1 MVGTAYPMRVSPA
14 LLENSL
20 NAPDKAIHMV
30 NVFSHSTLAPP
41 PSALGPG
48 TWLLGGSKALM
59 RRVLASNPH
68 ENIFN
73 IGFKACDQY
82 DQGEVAMAKV
92 TCPTLFLLG
101 QKDQMTTPKAAQSL
115 IRLAQNGQVTMVN
128 AGHQLMVEAPEETL
142 KAMLAFC
149 KK

>member
-59 RRVLASNPH
+59 RRVLASNPR

-73 IGFKACDQY
+73 MGFKACDQY
-82 DQGEVAMAKV
+82 DQGETAMTKV

-115 IRLAQNGQVTMVN
+115 IRLAQNGQVAMVN